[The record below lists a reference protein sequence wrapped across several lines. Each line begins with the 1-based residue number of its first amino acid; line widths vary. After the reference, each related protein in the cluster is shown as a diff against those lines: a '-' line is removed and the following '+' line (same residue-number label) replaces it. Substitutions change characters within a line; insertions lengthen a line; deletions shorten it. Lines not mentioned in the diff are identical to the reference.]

1 MTRKEFAQYYG
12 EAVKELAAGSGIIP
26 ALVISQAILESS
38 GKVNGKYL
46 PGQSKL
52 SKEANNFF
60 GIKANKSWKGDIY
73 TIDTKEQTKDGKIYT
88 IKANFR
94 KYDNPI
100 DSFRDYIVFLIE
112 NSRYTKAG
120 LFNAKNVKDQAQAL
134 QRAGYATDTK
144 YADLINNIYKS
155 VKDYLPANFDK
166 ADPINPNIL
175 SLLEQKKKSPNLE
188 PGYAKKNTDNYKFII
203 GLISLALAL
212 YFTNKGKK

>member
-1 MTRKEFAQYYG
+1 MTRKEFAEYYG
-12 EAVKELAAGSGIIP
+12 AAVKELAAGSGIIP

-38 GKVNGKYL
+38 GKINGKYL

-52 SKEANNFF
+52 SREANNFF
-60 GIKANKSWKGDIY
+60 GIKATKSWKGDIY

-112 NSRYTKAG
+112 NSRYAKAG
-120 LFNAKNVKDQAQAL
+120 LFNAKNVRDQAQAL

-144 YADLINNIYKS
+144 YSNLINSIYNS
-155 VKDYLPANFDK
+155 VKDYLPDNFDK

-175 SLLEQKKKSPNLE
+175 SLLEQKKKSIDPGK
-188 PGYAKKNTDNYKFII
+188 GYAKKNTDNYKFII
-203 GLISLALAL
+203 ALIGLGLAL
-212 YFTNKGKK
+212 YFTQKKKK